1 MKKIFLLI
9 ITIAF
14 INSAFSQTIAG
25 KWKTIDDST
34 GKERSI
40 VKVYQQKDEFFG
52 KIIDL
57 LEKEKRDKLCVE
69 CEDERKDQPIM
80 GMIILSD
87 LVKEDDKYYTGKI
100 LHPGK
105 GKEYRCKIWVDED
118 NPDILNVRGYIA
130 FFYKTQQW
138 KRVE

>member
-1 MKKIFLLI
+1 MKKIFLSI
-9 ITIAF
+9 IISIF
-14 INSAFSQTIAG
+14 FNSAFSQTIIS

-34 GKERSI
+34 GKARSI
-40 VKVYQQKDEFFG
+40 INIYQQNDEIYG
-52 KIIDL
+52 KIVDL
-57 LEKEKRDKLCVE
+57 LEKEKRDKRCIE
-69 CEDERKDQPIM
+69 CEDERKDQPIL

-105 GKEYRCKIWVDED
+105 GKEYRCKIWVDEN
-118 NPDILNVRGYIA
+118 NPDILNVRGYIS

>member
-9 ITIAF
+9 ITITF
-14 INSAFSQTIAG
+14 INSAFSQAITG

-34 GKERSI
+34 GKARSI
-40 VKVYQQKDEFFG
+40 VEIYQKDEEIFG

-57 LEKEKRDKLCVE
+57 LEKEKRDKLCIE